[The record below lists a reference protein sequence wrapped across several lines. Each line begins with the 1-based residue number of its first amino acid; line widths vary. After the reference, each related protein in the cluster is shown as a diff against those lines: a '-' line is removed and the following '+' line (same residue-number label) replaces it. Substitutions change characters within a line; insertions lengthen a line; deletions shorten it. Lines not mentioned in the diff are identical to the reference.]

1 MVRPRE
7 LRKRRDY
14 DDHLYRDRND
24 ATRGEMNKP
33 KSVATKVLHNSFWI
47 GVETITEMIVMTATS
62 IAVARVLGPELFG
75 HYTAVFYPMAILQN
89 LAGAAL
95 GFATCKFMVERLA
108 IGEVELAKSVYQYNF
123 RIQVWLG
130 AFVTAALIGLV
141 HVFVLPANRPMGWII
156 AASTLPAFFCALGAQ
171 ANLAHEDTSKNAWS
185 ALAYIFV
192 NALLIMVSLIRG
204 WGLTGIAVAWTASH
218 ALEAALRI
226 VPLHFRFRKIPLQ
239 TLSGDE
245 KANIRR
251 FATQALGV
259 QVLTT
264 IVWSRSE
271 LMLLSWLS
279 TAKQVAFYG
288 VASGLAEKL
297 QIAPSILGG
306 GLGISMMAESVRARD
321 SIDRLV
327 ASALRFLSFI
337 ALPLCLGAVAVAGAA
352 VSVIYGHRY
361 DPAIPV
367 MRIAALFAI
376 FRAYLCVP
384 DALLRIGDNQ
394 AGLIRCMVLAGIVNM
409 GLDIPLIFKWGAAG
423 AAVGNGVGQAL
434 GVILIWIV
442 AARQFSFGISWKVQ
456 ARFFAAALIPA
467 ISAATIIHL
476 FPNIPGLCVGIL
488 IAVPMYPLFLR
499 LFAAFEPSD
508 LQKLRQISD
517 RLPGV
522 LGKLAWKLFSFCVN
536 GHELP
541 TSVKVSSVSN

>member
-1 MVRPRE
+1 
-7 LRKRRDY
+7 
-14 DDHLYRDRND
+14 
-24 ATRGEMNKP
+24 MNKP
-33 KSVATKVLHNSFWI
+33 KSVATKILHNSFWI
-47 GVETITEMIVMTATS
+47 GVETITEMIVVTATS

-75 HYTAVFYPMAILQN
+75 HYTAVFYPMAILQQ

-95 GFATCKFMVERLA
+95 GVATCKFMLERLA
-108 IGEVELAKSVYQYNF
+108 LGQVELARSVYQYNL
-123 RIQVWLG
+123 RVQVWLG
-130 AFVTAALIGLV
+130 AVVTLVLIGLV
-141 HVFVLPANRPMGWII
+141 HVFVSPANRPMGWII
-156 AASTLPAFFCALGAQ
+156 AASTIPSFFCALGAQ

-185 ALAYIFV
+185 ALAYVFV
-192 NALLIMVSLIRG
+192 NAFLIMVSLLRG

-226 VPLHFRFRKIPLQ
+226 VPLHFRFRSIPLHP
-239 TLSGDE
+239 LSGDE

-251 FATQALGV
+251 FAIQALGL

-271 LMLLSWLS
+271 LLLLSWLS
-279 TAKQVAFYG
+279 TSKQVAFYG
-288 VASGLAEKL
+288 VASGLADRL

-337 ALPLCLGAVAVAGAA
+337 ALPICLGAAAVAGAA

-409 GLDIPLIFKWGAAG
+409 GLDVPLILKWGASG

-442 AARQFSFGISWKVQ
+442 AAKQFSFGISWKVQ

-467 ISAATIIHL
+467 ISAATIVRL
-476 FPNIPGLCVGIL
+476 FANITGLCIA
-488 IAVPMYPLFLR
+488 ITAAVPIYLLCLR

-508 LQKLRQISD
+508 VHKLFQISD
-517 RLPGV
+517 RLPGA
-522 LGKLAWKLFSFCVN
+522 LGKFARKLFSFCVR
-536 GHELP
+536 GQALP
-541 TSVKVSSVSN
+541 APADVSSVSTG